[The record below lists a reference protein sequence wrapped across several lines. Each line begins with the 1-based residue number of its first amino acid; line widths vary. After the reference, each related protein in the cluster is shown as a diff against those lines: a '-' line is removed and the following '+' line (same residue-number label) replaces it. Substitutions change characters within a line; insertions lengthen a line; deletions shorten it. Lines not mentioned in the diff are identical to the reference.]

1 MPSFLKG
8 GKKMRK
14 NKREKNKSFSIN
26 KKIWLSFLVIGV
38 VFFSA
43 SAIYF
48 AQLKAVEK
56 SNLEIMNRHVAVL
69 KHIDEIQIEAKS
81 QIDYLRAFFL
91 TGNTELITE
100 MEESN
105 QEVQKRV
112 QAARDLVNTQDEKDS
127 LRKIEIMNTLFID
140 AATVAMPY
148 QDSNSQVKLIA
159 SLADIPG
166 SMATKMVDESKIL
179 AESTNQEIGV
189 AINENKDKVQQTFIL
204 LLISA
209 VVSLGLLVVIGMAV
223 SRWIVKP
230 IGQVARMARE
240 IANGNL
246 RVEKIEVKNNDEI
259 GDLASSFNLMRD
271 HLHQVLYKVEQNA
284 EQLAATSEQL
294 TASTEQTSQASEQ
307 ISDAIQEIAV
317 GAENQADST
326 QNATSVVKEMSTG
339 MNRASSSM
347 GMVANLTSKTSE
359 KAVDGQQV
367 VTYTTQQMDQI
378 QQKVSQTYDIV
389 QVLSKKSN
397 EVGEIT
403 TIIAKISEQTNLLAL
418 NAAIESAR
426 AGEHGKG
433 FAVVAEEVRKLA
445 NQSGEATAH
454 IREIIEEIQ
463 NETRKVV
470 DSMQE
475 GKESTDEGIKLVNQT
490 GDTFKE
496 ITSMVEDVAEQS
508 VQVSNIIEEVNKG
521 SQSIVELVETIS
533 SVSDQASANSQ
544 NVAAASEEQT
554 ASMEEI
560 SASSQM
566 LRQMATDLQELV
578 QTFRF

>member
-1 MPSFLKG
+1 
-8 GKKMRK
+8 MRK
-14 NKREKNKSFSIN
+14 SEREKNKFFSIN
-26 KKIWLSFLVIGV
+26 KKIVLSFLVIGI

-48 AQLKAVEK
+48 TQLKAVEK
-56 SNLEIMNRHVAVL
+56 SNLEIMNRHVTIL
-69 KHIDEIQIEAKS
+69 EHIDEIQIQAKS
-81 QIDYLRAFFL
+81 QIDLLRAFFL
-91 TGNTELITE
+91 SGNADLVAE
-100 MEESN
+100 MEEAN
-105 QEVQKRV
+105 QNVQEMINTSRE
-112 QAARDLVNTQDEKDS
+112 LVNTQDEKDS
-127 LRKIEIMNTLFID
+127 LRKIEIMNKLFLD
-140 AATVAMPY
+140 AATVAIPY
-148 QDSNSQVKLIA
+148 QDSNSPVKLIS
-159 SLADIPG
+159 SLADIP
-166 SMATKMVDESKIL
+166 SIMATKMVDESKIL
-179 AESTNQEIGV
+179 AESTNKEIEV
-189 AINENKDKVQQTFIL
+189 AIHDNKEKVQQTFIL
-204 LLISA
+204 LIISA

-223 SRWIVKP
+223 SRLIVKP
-230 IGQVARMARE
+230 IVQVSNMARE

-246 RVEKIEVKNNDEI
+246 RGEKIEIKNNDEI
-259 GDLASSFNLMRD
+259 GDLSSSFNLMRD
-271 HLHQVLYKVEQNA
+271 NLHQVLYKVEQNA

-326 QNATSVVKEMSTG
+326 QNATTVVKEMSAS
-339 MNRASSSM
+339 MDQASSSM
-347 GMVANLTSKTSE
+347 GMVASLTSKTSE
-359 KAVDGQQV
+359 KAADGQQV
-367 VTYTTQQMDQI
+367 VNYTTRQMDQI
-378 QQKVSQTYDIV
+378 QQKVSQTYEIV
-389 QVLSKKSN
+389 QVLSEKSN

-475 GKESTDEGIKLVNQT
+475 GKESTDQGIKLVNQT

-508 VQVSNIIEEVNKG
+508 VHVSNIIEEVNNG

-533 SVSDQASANSQ
+533 TVSDQASANSQ

-566 LRQMATDLQELV
+566 LRQMATDLQDLV

>member
-1 MPSFLKG
+1 MG
-8 GKKMRK
+8 K
-14 NKREKNKSFSIN
+14 NKQEKSRFFSIN
-26 KKIWLSFLVIGV
+26 KKIVLSFLVIGI

-48 AQLKAVEK
+48 IQLKTVEK
-56 SNLEIMNRHVAVL
+56 SNSEIMNRHVAIL
-69 KHIDEIQIEAKS
+69 EHIDEIQIQAKS
-81 QIDYLRAFFL
+81 QIDHLRAFFL
-91 TGNTELITE
+91 SGNTDLVAE
-100 MEESN
+100 MEEAN
-105 QEVQKRV
+105 QNVQEMINTSRE
-112 QAARDLVNTQDEKDS
+112 LVNTQDEKDS
-127 LRKIEIMNTLFID
+127 LRKIEIMNKLFLD
-140 AATVAMPY
+140 AATVAIPY
-148 QDSNSQVKLIA
+148 QDSNSPVKLIS
-159 SLADIPG
+159 SLADIP
-166 SMATKMVDESKIL
+166 SIMATKMVDESKIL
-179 AESTNQEIGV
+179 AESTNKEIEV
-189 AINENKDKVQQTFIL
+189 AIHDNKEKVQQTFIL
-204 LLISA
+204 LIISA

-223 SRWIVKP
+223 SRLIVKP
-230 IGQVARMARE
+230 IVQVSNMARE
-240 IANGNL
+240 IANGNI
-246 RVEKIEVKNNDEI
+246 RGEKIEIKNNDEI
-259 GDLASSFNLMRD
+259 GDLSSSFNLMRD
-271 HLHQVLYKVEQNA
+271 NLHQVLYKVEQNA
-284 EQLAATSEQL
+284 EQLAATSEEL

-326 QNATSVVKEMSTG
+326 QNATTVVKEMSAS
-339 MNRASSSM
+339 MDQASSSM
-347 GMVANLTSKTSE
+347 GMVARLTSKTSE
-359 KAVDGQQV
+359 KAADGQQV
-367 VTYTTQQMDQI
+367 VNYTTRQMEQI
-378 QQKVSQTYDIV
+378 QQKVSQTYEIV
-389 QVLSKKSN
+389 QVLSEKSN

-475 GKESTDEGIKLVNQT
+475 GKESTDQGIKLVNQT

-508 VQVSNIIEEVNKG
+508 VHVSNIIEKVNNG
-521 SQSIVELVETIS
+521 SQSMVELVETIS
-533 SVSDQASANSQ
+533 TVSDQASANSQ

-566 LRQMATDLQELV
+566 LREMATDLQDLV

>member
-1 MPSFLKG
+1 MPSFPKG
-8 GKKMRK
+8 GRKMRK

-566 LRQMATDLQELV
+566 LRQMATDLQDLV

>member
-1 MPSFLKG
+1 
-8 GKKMRK
+8 
-14 NKREKNKSFSIN
+14 
-26 KKIWLSFLVIGV
+26 
-38 VFFSA
+38 
-43 SAIYF
+43 
-48 AQLKAVEK
+48 
-56 SNLEIMNRHVAVL
+56 MNRHVTIL
-69 KHIDEIQIEAKS
+69 EHIDEIQIQAKS
-81 QIDYLRAFFL
+81 QIDLLRAFFL
-91 TGNTELITE
+91 SGNADLVAE
-100 MEESN
+100 MEEAN
-105 QEVQKRV
+105 QNVQEMINTSRE
-112 QAARDLVNTQDEKDS
+112 LVNTQDEKDS
-127 LRKIEIMNTLFID
+127 LRKIEIMNKLFLD
-140 AATVAMPY
+140 AATVAIPY
-148 QDSNSQVKLIA
+148 QDSNSQVKLIS
-159 SLADIPG
+159 SLADIP
-166 SMATKMVDESKIL
+166 SIMATKMVDESKIL
-179 AESTNQEIGV
+179 AESTNKEIEV
-189 AINENKDKVQQTFIL
+189 AIHDNKEKVQQTFIL
-204 LLISA
+204 LIISA
-209 VVSLGLLVVIGMAV
+209 VVSLGLLVVIGMSV
-223 SRWIVKP
+223 SRLIVKP
-230 IGQVARMARE
+230 IVQVSNMARE
-240 IANGNL
+240 IANGNI
-246 RVEKIEVKNNDEI
+246 RGEKIEIKNNDEI
-259 GDLASSFNLMRD
+259 GDLSSSFNLMRD
-271 HLHQVLYKVEQNA
+271 NLHQVLYKVEQNA
-284 EQLAATSEQL
+284 EQLAATSEEL

-326 QNATSVVKEMSTG
+326 QNATTVVKEMSAS
-339 MNRASSSM
+339 MDQASSSM
-347 GMVANLTSKTSE
+347 GMVARLTSKTSE
-359 KAVDGQQV
+359 KAADGQQV
-367 VTYTTQQMDQI
+367 VNYTTRQMDQI
-378 QQKVSQTYDIV
+378 QQKVSQTYEIV
-389 QVLSKKSN
+389 QVLSEKSN

-475 GKESTDEGIKLVNQT
+475 GKESTDQGIKLVNQT

-508 VQVSNIIEEVNKG
+508 VHVSNIIEEVNNG
-521 SQSIVELVETIS
+521 SQSMVELVETIS
-533 SVSDQASANSQ
+533 TVSDQASANSQ

-566 LRQMATDLQELV
+566 LRQMATDLQDLV

>member
-1 MPSFLKG
+1 
-8 GKKMRK
+8 MRK
-14 NKREKNKSFSIN
+14 NEREKNKVFSIN
-26 KKIWLSFLVIGV
+26 KKIGLSFLVIGI

-48 AQLKAVEK
+48 TQLKAVEK
-56 SNLEIMNRHVAVL
+56 SNLEIMNRHVTIL
-69 KHIDEIQIEAKS
+69 EHIDEIQIQAKS
-81 QIDYLRAFFL
+81 QIDLLRAFFL
-91 TGNTELITE
+91 SGNADLVAE
-100 MEESN
+100 MEEAN
-105 QEVQKRV
+105 QNVQEMINTSRE
-112 QAARDLVNTQDEKDS
+112 LVNTQDEKDS
-127 LRKIEIMNTLFID
+127 LRKIEIMNKLFLD
-140 AATVAMPY
+140 AATVAIPY
-148 QDSNSQVKLIA
+148 QDSNSQVKLIS
-159 SLADIPG
+159 SLADIP
-166 SMATKMVDESKIL
+166 STMATKMVDESKIL
-179 AESTNQEIGV
+179 AESTNKEIEV
-189 AINENKDKVQQTFIL
+189 AIHDNKEKVQQTFIL
-204 LLISA
+204 LIISA

-223 SRWIVKP
+223 SRLIVKP
-230 IGQVARMARE
+230 IVQVSNMARE

-246 RVEKIEVKNNDEI
+246 RGEKIEIKNNDEI
-259 GDLASSFNLMRD
+259 GDLSSSFNLMRD
-271 HLHQVLYKVEQNA
+271 NLHQVLYKVEQNA

-326 QNATSVVKEMSTG
+326 QNATTVVKEMSAS
-339 MNRASSSM
+339 MDQASSSM
-347 GMVANLTSKTSE
+347 GMVASLTSKTSE
-359 KAVDGQQV
+359 KAGDGQQV
-367 VTYTTQQMDQI
+367 VNYTTRQMDQI

-389 QVLSKKSN
+389 QVLSEKSN

-475 GKESTDEGIKLVNQT
+475 GKESTDQGIKLVNQT

-508 VQVSNIIEEVNKG
+508 VHVSNIIEEVNNG

-533 SVSDQASANSQ
+533 TVSDQASANSQ

-566 LRQMATDLQELV
+566 LRQMATDLQDLV

>member
-1 MPSFLKG
+1 
-8 GKKMRK
+8 MRK
-14 NKREKNKSFSIN
+14 SEKEKNKFFSIN
-26 KKIWLSFLVIGV
+26 KKIVLSFLVIGI

-48 AQLKAVEK
+48 TQLKAVEK
-56 SNLEIMNRHVAVL
+56 SNLEIMNRHVTIL
-69 KHIDEIQIEAKS
+69 EHIDEIQIQAKS
-81 QIDYLRAFFL
+81 QIDLLRAFFL
-91 TGNTELITE
+91 SGNADLVAE
-100 MEESN
+100 MEEAN
-105 QEVQKRV
+105 QNVQEMINTSRE
-112 QAARDLVNTQDEKDS
+112 LVNTQDEKDS
-127 LRKIEIMNTLFID
+127 LRKIEIMNKLFLD
-140 AATVAMPY
+140 AATVAIPY
-148 QDSNSQVKLIA
+148 QDSNSQVKLIS
-159 SLADIPG
+159 SLADIP
-166 SMATKMVDESKIL
+166 STMATKMVDESKIL
-179 AESTNQEIGV
+179 AESTNKEIEV
-189 AINENKDKVQQTFIL
+189 AIHDNKEKVQQTFIL
-204 LLISA
+204 LIISA
-209 VVSLGLLVVIGMAV
+209 VVSLGLLVVIGMSV
-223 SRWIVKP
+223 SRLIVKP
-230 IGQVARMARE
+230 IVQVSNMARE

-246 RVEKIEVKNNDEI
+246 RGEKIEIKNNDEI
-259 GDLASSFNLMRD
+259 GDLSSSFNLMRD
-271 HLHQVLYKVEQNA
+271 NLHQVLYKVEQNA

-326 QNATSVVKEMSTG
+326 QNATTVVKEMSAS
-339 MNRASSSM
+339 MDQASSSM
-347 GMVANLTSKTSE
+347 GMVASLTSKTSE
-359 KAVDGQQV
+359 KAADGQQV
-367 VTYTTQQMDQI
+367 VNYTTRQMDQI
-378 QQKVSQTYDIV
+378 QQKVSQTYEIV
-389 QVLSKKSN
+389 QVLSEKSN

-475 GKESTDEGIKLVNQT
+475 GKESTDQGIKLVNQT

-508 VQVSNIIEEVNKG
+508 VHVSNIIEEVNNG

-533 SVSDQASANSQ
+533 TVSDQASANSQ

-566 LRQMATDLQELV
+566 LRQMATDLQDLV